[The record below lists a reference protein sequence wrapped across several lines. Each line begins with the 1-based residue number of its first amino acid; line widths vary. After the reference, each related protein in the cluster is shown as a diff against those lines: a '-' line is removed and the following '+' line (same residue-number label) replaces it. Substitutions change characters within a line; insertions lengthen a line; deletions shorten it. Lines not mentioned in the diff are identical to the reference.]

1 MKGTNSMFDI
11 IIIGSGPAGLSAA
24 IYAKRANLN
33 VAVAEKEYEGTG
45 QIAESGNVNNYLG
58 LPNINGY
65 DLGEKFREHAVSLD
79 VEFIEKE
86 AVQIEAVQIE
96 AVQNGEKEESEIY
109 RVKFDDDTIAEARA
123 LIYTAGAYPRKA
135 GVPGEDE
142 YTGKGVSYCAIC
154 DGAFYKGKTAAV
166 LGGGDTA
173 LDDALYLSDICE
185 KVYLVH
191 RRDSFRGAQSTVEL
205 LKQKENV
212 ELVLNETVTEIY
224 GEKKPTGIK
233 LKSGRTLTVD
243 GVFVAYGSVPQ
254 SELIKNL
261 VQLDERGYVVAGE
274 DGITY
279 AATKNG
285 DHDRSVQPG
294 LYVAGDVRTKTL
306 RQVVTAVSDGANA
319 ATTAAE
325 YLRDINGYKQNI

>member
-1 MKGTNSMFDI
+1 MFDI

-86 AVQIEAVQIE
+86 AVQIEAVQ
-96 AVQNGEKEESEIY
+96 
-109 RVKFDDDTIAEARA
+109 FDDDTIAEARA

-212 ELVLNETVTEIY
+212 ELVLNEAVTEIY

-233 LKSGRTLTVD
+233 LKSGRTLAVD

>member
-1 MKGTNSMFDI
+1 MKGTNSMYDI

-65 DLGEKFREHAVSLD
+65 DLGEKFREHAVSLN
-79 VEFIEKE
+79 VEFIENE
-86 AVQIEAVQIE
+86 AVEIEV
-96 AVQNGEKEESEIY
+96 VQNDECAAESAIY

-154 DGAFYKGKTAAV
+154 DGAFYKGKTVAV

-173 LDDALYLSDICE
+173 LDDALYLADICE

-205 LKQKENV
+205 LKHKENV

-233 LKSGRTLTVD
+233 LKSGRELAID

-279 AATKNG
+279 AATKKA
-285 DHDRSVQPG
+285 DDDRRIQPG
-294 LYVAGDVRTKTL
+294 LYVAGDVRTKKL
-306 RQVVTAVSDGANA
+306 RQIVTAVADGANSV
-319 ATTAAE
+319 TSIVE
-325 YLRDINGYKQNI
+325 YLKTL

>member
-1 MKGTNSMFDI
+1 MKGHDSMYDI

-86 AVQIEAVQIE
+86 AVQIEAVQNDE
-96 AVQNGEKEESEIY
+96 CAAESAIY
-109 RVKFDDDTIAEARA
+109 RVKFDDDTIEEARA

-154 DGAFYKGKTAAV
+154 DGAFYKGKTVAV

-173 LDDALYLSDICE
+173 LDDALYLADICE

-233 LKSGRTLTVD
+233 LKSGRELALD

-254 SELIKNL
+254 SKLLKNL

-279 AATKNG
+279 AAIKKA
-285 DHDRSVQPG
+285 DADRRIQPG

-325 YLRDINGYKQNI
+325 YLLRDIN

>member
-1 MKGTNSMFDI
+1 MKGTNSMYDI

-65 DLGEKFREHAVSLD
+65 DLGEKFREHAVSLN

-86 AVQIEAVQIE
+86 AVEIA
-96 AVQNGEKEESEIY
+96 AVQNDECAAESAIY
-109 RVKFDDDTIAEARA
+109 RVKFDDDTIEEARA

-154 DGAFYKGKTAAV
+154 DGAFYKGKTVAV

-173 LDDALYLSDICE
+173 LDDALYLADICE

-233 LKSGRTLTVD
+233 LKSGRELALD

-279 AATKNG
+279 AAAKKDDT
-285 DHDRSVQPG
+285 DRKIQPG

-325 YLRDINGYKQNI
+325 YLLRDIN

>member
-1 MKGTNSMFDI
+1 MKGTNSMYDI

-65 DLGEKFREHAVSLD
+65 DLGEKFREHAVSLN

-86 AVQIEAVQIE
+86 AVEIE
-96 AVQNGEKEESEIY
+96 AVQNDECAAESAIY
-109 RVKFDDDTIAEARA
+109 RVKFDDDTIEEARA

-154 DGAFYKGKTAAV
+154 DGAFYKGKTVAV

-173 LDDALYLSDICE
+173 LDDALYLADICE

-233 LKSGRTLTVD
+233 LKSGRELALD

-254 SELIKNL
+254 SELLKNL

-279 AATKNG
+279 AATKKA
-285 DHDRSVQPG
+285 DADRRIQLG
-294 LYVAGDVRTKTL
+294 LYVAGDVRTKSL

-325 YLRDINGYKQNI
+325 YLLRDIN

>member
-1 MKGTNSMFDI
+1 MKGTNSMYDI

-86 AVQIEAVQIE
+86 AVEIEV
-96 AVQNGEKEESEIY
+96 VQNEECAAESAIY
-109 RVKFDDDTIAEARA
+109 RVKFDDDTVAEARA

-135 GVPGEDE
+135 GVPGEEE

-173 LDDALYLSDICE
+173 LDDALYLADICE

-233 LKSGRTLTVD
+233 LKSGRELALD

-254 SELIKNL
+254 SKLLKNL

-279 AATKNG
+279 AAIKKA
-285 DHDRSVQPG
+285 DADRRIQPG

-325 YLRDINGYKQNI
+325 YLLRDIN

>member
-1 MKGTNSMFDI
+1 MKGTNSMYDI

-65 DLGEKFREHAVSLD
+65 DLGEKFREHAVSLN

-86 AVQIEAVQIE
+86 AVEIA
-96 AVQNGEKEESEIY
+96 AVQNDECAAESAIY
-109 RVKFDDDTIAEARA
+109 RVKFDDDTIEEARA

-154 DGAFYKGKTAAV
+154 DGAFYKGKTVAV

-173 LDDALYLSDICE
+173 LDDALYLADICE
-185 KVYLVH
+185 KIYLVH

-233 LKSGRTLTVD
+233 LKSGRELALD

-279 AATKNG
+279 AATKK
-285 DHDRSVQPG
+285 DDIDRRIQPG

-325 YLRDINGYKQNI
+325 YLLRDIN

>member
-1 MKGTNSMFDI
+1 MKGHDSMYDI

-65 DLGEKFREHAVSLD
+65 DLGEKFREHAVSLN

-86 AVQIEAVQIE
+86 AVEIE
-96 AVQNGEKEESEIY
+96 AVQNNECVAESEIY

-154 DGAFYKGKTAAV
+154 DGAFYKGKTVAV

-173 LDDALYLSDICE
+173 LDDALYLADICD

-233 LKSGRTLTVD
+233 LKSGRELALD

-279 AATKNG
+279 AATKKA
-285 DHDRSVQPG
+285 DADRRIQPG

-325 YLRDINGYKQNI
+325 YLLRNIN

>member
-86 AVQIEAVQIE
+86 AVQIEAVQ
-96 AVQNGEKEESEIY
+96 NGEKEESVIY

-142 YTGKGVSYCAIC
+142 
-154 DGAFYKGKTAAV
+154 YKGKTAAV

-233 LKSGRTLTVD
+233 LKSGRTLAVD

-325 YLRDINGYKQNI
+325 YLRDINGYK

>member
-79 VEFIEKE
+79 VDFIEKE
-86 AVQIEAVQIE
+86 AVQIEAVQ
-96 AVQNGEKEESEIY
+96 NSEKEESVIY
-109 RVKFDDDTIAEARA
+109 RVKFD
-123 LIYTAGAYPRKA
+123 
-135 GVPGEDE
+135 GEDE

-233 LKSGRTLTVD
+233 LKSGRTLAVD

>member
-1 MKGTNSMFDI
+1 MKGNNSMYDI

-86 AVQIEAVQIE
+86 AVEIE
-96 AVQNGEKEESEIY
+96 AVQNDECAAESAIY
-109 RVKFDDDTIAEARA
+109 RVKFDDDTIEEARA

-154 DGAFYKGKTAAV
+154 DGAFYKGKTVAV

-173 LDDALYLSDICE
+173 LDDALYLADICE

-224 GEKKPTGIK
+224 GEKKSTGIK
-233 LKSGRTLTVD
+233 LKSGRELALD

-279 AATKNG
+279 AAAKKDDT
-285 DHDRSVQPG
+285 DRKIQPG

-325 YLRDINGYKQNI
+325 YLLRDIN

>member
-1 MKGTNSMFDI
+1 MKGTNSMYDI

-65 DLGEKFREHAVSLD
+65 DLGEKFREHAVSLN

-86 AVQIEAVQIE
+86 AVEIE
-96 AVQNGEKEESEIY
+96 AVQNDECAAESAIY
-109 RVKFDDDTIAEARA
+109 RVKFDDDTVAEARA

-154 DGAFYKGKTAAV
+154 DGAFYKGKTVAV

-173 LDDALYLSDICE
+173 LDDALYLADICE

-233 LKSGRTLTVD
+233 LKSGRELALD
-243 GVFVAYGSVPQ
+243 GVFVACGSVPQ
-254 SELIKNL
+254 SKLLKNL

-279 AATKNG
+279 AATKKA
-285 DHDRSVQPG
+285 DADRRIQPG

-325 YLRDINGYKQNI
+325 YLLRDIN

>member
-1 MKGTNSMFDI
+1 MKGTNSMYDI

-65 DLGEKFREHAVSLD
+65 DLGEKFREHAVSLN

-86 AVQIEAVQIE
+86 AVQIEAVQNDE
-96 AVQNGEKEESEIY
+96 CAAESAIY
-109 RVKFDDDTIAEARA
+109 RVKFDDDTIEEARA

-154 DGAFYKGKTAAV
+154 DGAFYKGKTVAV

-173 LDDALYLSDICE
+173 LDDALYLADICE

-233 LKSGRTLTVD
+233 LKSGRELALD

-254 SELIKNL
+254 SKLLKNL

-279 AATKNG
+279 AAIKKA
-285 DHDRSVQPG
+285 DDDRRIQPG

-325 YLRDINGYKQNI
+325 YLLRDIN

>member
-58 LPNINGY
+58 FPNINGY

-86 AVQIEAVQIE
+86 AVQIEAVQ
-96 AVQNGEKEESEIY
+96 NGEKEESVIY

-154 DGAFYKGKTAAV
+154 DGSFYRGKSVAV

-173 LDDALYLSDICE
+173 LDDAVYLADVAE
-185 KVYLVH
+185 KVYVIH
-191 RRDSFRGAQSTVEL
+191 RRKEFRGAAVTVAKLRE
-205 LKQKENV
+205 KENV
-212 ELVLNETVTEIY
+212 IFVLEHQVKEIIGEQKVTGVVLEDAAVID
-224 GEKKPTGIK
+224 
-233 LKSGRTLTVD
+233 VN
-243 GVFVAYGSVPQ
+243 GVFVAYGAVPQ
-254 SELIKNL
+254 TDLLKKFA
-261 VQLDERGYVVAGE
+261 VLDDSGYVRAGE
-274 DGITY
+274 TGET
-279 AATKNG
+279 ALE
-285 DHDRSVQPG
+285 G
-294 LYVAGDVRTKTL
+294 LYVAGDARTKKL

-319 ATTAAE
+319 ATAVAE
-325 YLRDINGYKQNI
+325 YLK

>member
-1 MKGTNSMFDI
+1 MKGTNSMYDI

-24 IYAKRANLN
+24 IYAKRAKLN

-65 DLGEKFREHAVSLD
+65 DLGEKFREHAVSLN

-86 AVQIEAVQIE
+86 AVEIE
-96 AVQNGEKEESEIY
+96 AVQNEECAAESAIY
-109 RVKFDDDTIAEARA
+109 RVKFDDDTIEEARA

-154 DGAFYKGKTAAV
+154 DGAFYKGKTVAV

-173 LDDALYLSDICE
+173 LDDALYLADICD

-233 LKSGRTLTVD
+233 LKSGREFALD

-279 AATKNG
+279 AATKKA
-285 DHDRSVQPG
+285 DADRRIQPG
-294 LYVAGDVRTKTL
+294 LYVAGDVRAKTL

-325 YLRDINGYKQNI
+325 YLLRDIN

>member
-1 MKGTNSMFDI
+1 MKGTNSMYDI

-65 DLGEKFREHAVSLD
+65 DLGEKFREHVVSLN

-86 AVQIEAVQIE
+86 AVEIE
-96 AVQNGEKEESEIY
+96 AVQNDECAAESAIY
-109 RVKFDDDTIAEARA
+109 RVKFDDDMIEEARA

-135 GVPGEDE
+135 GVPGEAE

-154 DGAFYKGKTAAV
+154 DGAFYKGKTVAV

-173 LDDALYLSDICE
+173 LDDALYLADICE

-233 LKSGRTLTVD
+233 LKSGRELALD

-254 SELIKNL
+254 SKLIKNL

-279 AATKNG
+279 AATKKA
-285 DHDRSVQPG
+285 DDDRRIQPG

-325 YLRDINGYKQNI
+325 YLLRDIN

>member
-1 MKGTNSMFDI
+1 MKGINSMYDI

-65 DLGEKFREHAVSLD
+65 DLGEKFREHAVSLN

-86 AVQIEAVQIE
+86 AVQIEAVQNDE
-96 AVQNGEKEESEIY
+96 CAAESAIY
-109 RVKFDDDTIAEARA
+109 RVKFDDDTIEEARA

-154 DGAFYKGKTAAV
+154 DGAFYKGKTVAV

-173 LDDALYLSDICE
+173 LDDALYLADICE

-233 LKSGRTLTVD
+233 LKSGRELALD

-279 AATKNG
+279 AAIKKA
-285 DHDRSVQPG
+285 DADRRIQPG

-325 YLRDINGYKQNI
+325 YLLRDIN

>member
-1 MKGTNSMFDI
+1 MKGTNSMYDI

-65 DLGEKFREHAVSLD
+65 DLGEKFREHAVSLN

-86 AVQIEAVQIE
+86 AVQIEAVQNDE
-96 AVQNGEKEESEIY
+96 CAAESAIY
-109 RVKFDDDTIAEARA
+109 RVKFDDDTIEEARA

-154 DGAFYKGKTAAV
+154 DGAFYKGKTVAV

-173 LDDALYLSDICE
+173 LDDALYLADICE

-233 LKSGRTLTVD
+233 LKSGRELALD

-279 AATKNG
+279 AAIKKA
-285 DHDRSVQPG
+285 DADRRIQPG

>member
-1 MKGTNSMFDI
+1 MKGHDSMYDI

-65 DLGEKFREHAVSLD
+65 DLGEKFREHAVSLN

-86 AVQIEAVQIE
+86 AVEIE
-96 AVQNGEKEESEIY
+96 AVQNDECAAESAIY

-135 GVPGEDE
+135 GVLGEDE

-154 DGAFYKGKTAAV
+154 DGAFYKGKTVAV

-173 LDDALYLSDICE
+173 LDDALYLADICE

-233 LKSGRTLTVD
+233 LKSGRELALD

-279 AATKNG
+279 AATKKA
-285 DHDRSVQPG
+285 DADRRIQPG

-325 YLRDINGYKQNI
+325 YLLRDIN

>member
-1 MKGTNSMFDI
+1 MKGTNSMYDI

-65 DLGEKFREHAVSLD
+65 DLGEKFREHAVSLN

-86 AVQIEAVQIE
+86 AVEIE
-96 AVQNGEKEESEIY
+96 AVQNDECAAESAIY
-109 RVKFDDDTIAEARA
+109 RVKFDDDTIEEARA

-154 DGAFYKGKTAAV
+154 DGAFYKGKTVAV

-173 LDDALYLSDICE
+173 LDDALYLADICE

-233 LKSGRTLTVD
+233 LKSGRELALD

-254 SELIKNL
+254 SKLLKNL

-279 AATKNG
+279 AAIKKA
-285 DHDRSVQPG
+285 DADRRIQPG

-325 YLRDINGYKQNI
+325 YLLRDIN

>member
-1 MKGTNSMFDI
+1 M
-11 IIIGSGPAGLSAA
+11 
-24 IYAKRANLN
+24 
-33 VAVAEKEYEGTG
+33 
-45 QIAESGNVNNYLG
+45 
-58 LPNINGY
+58 
-65 DLGEKFREHAVSLD
+65 
-79 VEFIEKE
+79 
-86 AVQIEAVQIE
+86 
-96 AVQNGEKEESEIY
+96 
-109 RVKFDDDTIAEARA
+109 
-123 LIYTAGAYPRKA
+123 
-135 GVPGEDE
+135 PGEDE

-154 DGAFYKGKTAAV
+154 DGAFYKGKTVAV

-173 LDDALYLSDICE
+173 LDDALYLADICE

-233 LKSGRTLTVD
+233 LKSGRELALD

-261 VQLDERGYVVAGE
+261 VQLDERGYVVADE

-279 AATKNG
+279 AATKKA
-285 DHDRSVQPG
+285 DDDRRIQPG

-325 YLRDINGYKQNI
+325 YLLRGIN

>member
-1 MKGTNSMFDI
+1 MKGTNSMYDI

-65 DLGEKFREHAVSLD
+65 DLGEKFREHAVSLN

-86 AVQIEAVQIE
+86 AVEIE
-96 AVQNGEKEESEIY
+96 AVQNDECAAESAIY
-109 RVKFDDDTIAEARA
+109 RVKFDDDTIEEARA

-154 DGAFYKGKTAAV
+154 DGAFYKGKTVAV

-173 LDDALYLSDICE
+173 LDDALYLADICD

-233 LKSGRTLTVD
+233 LKSGRELALD

-279 AATKNG
+279 AAAKKDDT
-285 DHDRSVQPG
+285 DRKIQPG

-325 YLRDINGYKQNI
+325 YLLRDIN

>member
-1 MKGTNSMFDI
+1 MYDI

-65 DLGEKFREHAVSLD
+65 DLGEKFREHAVSLN

-86 AVQIEAVQIE
+86 AVQIEAVQNDE
-96 AVQNGEKEESEIY
+96 CAAESAIY
-109 RVKFDDDTIAEARA
+109 RVKFDDDTIEEARA

-154 DGAFYKGKTAAV
+154 DGAFYKGKTVAV

-173 LDDALYLSDICE
+173 LDDALYLADICE

-212 ELVLNETVTEIY
+212 ELVLNETVIEIY

-233 LKSGRTLTVD
+233 LKSGRELALD

-254 SELIKNL
+254 SKLLKNL

-279 AATKNG
+279 AATKKA
-285 DHDRSVQPG
+285 DDDRRIQPG

-325 YLRDINGYKQNI
+325 YLLRDIN

>member
-1 MKGTNSMFDI
+1 MKGTNSMYDI

-65 DLGEKFREHAVSLD
+65 DLGEKFREHAVSLN

-86 AVQIEAVQIE
+86 AVEIE
-96 AVQNGEKEESEIY
+96 AVQNDECAAESAIY
-109 RVKFDDDTIAEARA
+109 RVKFDDDTIEEARA

-154 DGAFYKGKTAAV
+154 DGAFYKGKTVAV

-173 LDDALYLSDICE
+173 LDDALYLADICD

-233 LKSGRTLTVD
+233 LKSGRELALD

-254 SELIKNL
+254 SKLLKNL

-279 AATKNG
+279 AAIKKA
-285 DHDRSVQPG
+285 DADRRIQPG

-325 YLRDINGYKQNI
+325 YLLRDIN

>member
-1 MKGTNSMFDI
+1 MKGTNSMYDI

-65 DLGEKFREHAVSLD
+65 DLGEKFREHAVSLN

-86 AVQIEAVQIE
+86 AVEIE
-96 AVQNGEKEESEIY
+96 AVQNDECAAESAIY
-109 RVKFDDDTIAEARA
+109 RVKFDDDTIEEARA

-154 DGAFYKGKTAAV
+154 DGAFYKGKTVAV
-166 LGGGDTA
+166 LGGGNTA
-173 LDDALYLSDICE
+173 LDDALYLADICE

-233 LKSGRTLTVD
+233 LKSGRELALD
-243 GVFVAYGSVPQ
+243 GVFVAYGSVPH

-279 AATKNG
+279 AATKKA
-285 DHDRSVQPG
+285 DDDRRIQPG

-325 YLRDINGYKQNI
+325 YLLRDIN

>member
-1 MKGTNSMFDI
+1 MKGHDSMYDI

-33 VAVAEKEYEGTG
+33 VAVVEKEYEGTG

-65 DLGEKFREHAVSLD
+65 DLGEKFREHAVSLN

-86 AVQIEAVQIE
+86 AVEIE
-96 AVQNGEKEESEIY
+96 AVQNNECAAESAIY
-109 RVKFDDDTIAEARA
+109 RVKFDDDTVAEARA

-154 DGAFYKGKTAAV
+154 DGAFYKGKTVAV

-173 LDDALYLSDICE
+173 LDDALYLADICE

-233 LKSGRTLTVD
+233 LKSGRELAID

-279 AATKNG
+279 AATKKA
-285 DHDRSVQPG
+285 DADRRIQPG

-325 YLRDINGYKQNI
+325 YLLRDIN